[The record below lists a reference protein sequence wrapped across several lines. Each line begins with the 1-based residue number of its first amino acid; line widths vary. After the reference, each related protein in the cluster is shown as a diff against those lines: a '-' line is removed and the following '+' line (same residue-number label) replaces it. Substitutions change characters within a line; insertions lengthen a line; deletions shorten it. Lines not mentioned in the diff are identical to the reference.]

1 MLLKRLE
8 EGADFPHDFWNYR
21 LNPILGYEYKPAVRV
36 IETEEQKY
44 NRTTQAI

>member
-8 EGADFPHDFWNYR
+8 EGEPFPQKFWEYR

-36 IETEEQKY
+36 IETEESKY
-44 NRTTQAI
+44 NRITQAI